1 MAESPGG
8 PVLVR
13 PFPQVGPLMREAY
26 EDLRHVEQ
34 STDLSLNHALGSIDD
49 LPRPW
54 LPATCGSVDLREEV
68 WDWLDAVV
76 DWLNT
81 EYVWLGEDAI
91 PGCWPLHPHL
101 VHELGVVA
109 DQRRRATLTL
119 NSDLMEEWHR
129 YCLPA
134 FFDRLR
140 ARTRGTCET
149 GHTEPPA
156 AARQTRYR
164 SASERERRAGWY
176 RADLLAGTEPP
187 SMSTG
192 GPRPTARLVVSDGYV
207 VDPRTG
213 EIL

>member
-1 MAESPGG
+1 MAGSQAG
-8 PVLVR
+8 PALVR
-13 PFPQVGPLMREAY
+13 PFPPVGPLMRDAY

-34 STDLSLNHALGSIDD
+34 SNDLALNHVLGSVDD

-54 LPATCGSVDLREEV
+54 LPATCASVDLREEV
-68 WDWLDAVV
+68 WEWLDAVV

-81 EYVWLGEDAI
+81 EYVWLGEDEI

-119 NSDLMEEWHR
+119 NSDLLEEWHR

-140 ARTRGTCET
+140 ARTRGCCET
-149 GHTEPPA
+149 GHTGPPA
-156 AARQTRYR
+156 AARVTRYR
-164 SASERERRAGWY
+164 SESEQARRAGWY
-176 RADLLAGTEPP
+176 RTDLLTSAE
-187 SMSTG
+187 SRSR
-192 GPRPTARLVVSDGYV
+192 PRPAPRLVVSNGFV

-213 EIL
+213 EIS

>member
-1 MAESPGG
+1 MA
-8 PVLVR
+8 
-13 PFPQVGPLMREAY
+13 EAY

-34 STDLSLNHALGSIDD
+34 SNELALNHALGSVED

-54 LPATCGSVDLREEV
+54 QPATCESVDLREEV

-81 EYVWLGEDAI
+81 EYVWLSEDEI

-109 DQRRRATLTL
+109 DQRRRVAATL
-119 NSDLMEEWHR
+119 NSDLLEDWHR

-140 ARTRGTCET
+140 ARTRDCCET
-149 GHTEPPA
+149 GHTGPPA
-156 AARQTRYR
+156 AARINRYR
-164 SASERERRAGWY
+164 SKNERERRAGWY
-176 RADLLAGTEPP
+176 RADLLAGTEPR
-187 SMSTG
+187 SR
-192 GPRPTARLVVSDGYV
+192 PRPAPRLIVSDGYV

-213 EIL
+213 EIS